1 MPYLRK
7 PFDRNRT
14 PQGAPIPGT
23 AQVPNSAN
31 GFAWAVDDWTRLERF
46 LLLGSEGGSYYA
58 TERELT
64 VANAEAVRRCIAAD
78 APRAVERIVAVSEGG
93 RAPKNDPALFA
104 LALAAAE
111 ADEAGR
117 KRALAALPRVART
130 GTHLLHFAAYAG
142 QFRGW
147 GRGLRRAVA
156 AWYEA
161 KADRD
166 LAYQVVK
173 YQGRDGWTQ
182 RDLLRLAHP
191 KPTTATRQ
199 TLYHWVTQGWPGVG
213 DAPHPDEALRLVWA
227 FERAKAAG
235 SAGEVAALI
244 RDYGL
249 PREAVP
255 TVWLREP
262 AVWEALLA
270 GLPMTALIRN
280 LATLTRVGL
289 LVPGSDTLRAVLA
302 QLGDGERLR
311 RARVH
316 PVQVLAALKTYAAG
330 RGVRGSNAWM
340 PVPQVVDALD
350 GAFYAAFGNVPA
362 TGKRWLL
369 AIDVS
374 GSMDGGAV
382 AGVPGLTPRVAA
394 GALALVTANV
404 ERDYTMVA
412 FTAAAGG
419 YGGQWGGGD
428 ATLTPLNIS
437 PRQRLDD
444 VTRRMAAL
452 PMGGT
457 DCSLPMRWA
466 LKERR
471 PVDVFL
477 VLTDSET
484 WAGPQHPAQA
494 LRDYRRKVN
503 PAAKLVVAGMVANN
517 FTIADPDDAGMLDVV
532 GFDTAA
538 PTLIADFASDGA
550 VGGGAGA
557 DEAEG

>member
-1 MPYLRK
+1 MTYLRK
-7 PFDRNRT
+7 IFDKNRT
-14 PQGAPIPGT
+14 SQRRPIPGT
-23 AQVPNSAN
+23 SQVPNSA
-31 GFAWAVDDWTRLERF
+31 GGYAWAVDDWTRLDRF
-46 LLLGSEGGSYYA
+46 LILGSQHGSYYA
-58 TERELT
+58 TEQALT
-64 VANAEAVRRCIAAD
+64 AENADAVRRCIEAD
-78 APRAVERIVAVSEGG
+78 AKRAVERIVAISESG

-104 LALAAAE
+104 LALAAAY
-111 ADEAGR
+111 ADEPGR
-117 KRALAALPRVART
+117 KLALAALPRVART
-130 GTHLLHFAAYAG
+130 GTHLLHFAAFVEN
-142 QFRGW
+142 FRGW

-166 LAYQVVK
+166 LAYQLVK

-191 KPTTATRQ
+191 KPATETRQ
-199 TLYHWVTQGWPGVG
+199 VLYNWVTQGWPGVG
-213 DAPHPDEALRLVWA
+213 DETHPDEALRPIWA
-227 FERAKAAG
+227 FERAKRAT
-235 SAGEVAALI
+235 SAREVVALI
-244 RDYGL
+244 RDYRL
-249 PREAVP
+249 PHEAIP
-255 TVWLREP
+255 TEWLRD
-262 AVWEALLA
+262 AAIWEALLA
-270 GLPMTALIRN
+270 EMPMTAMIRN

-289 LVPGSDTLRAVLA
+289 LVPGSDALRTVVDR
-302 QLGDGERLR
+302 LGDGERLR

-316 PVQVLAALKTYAAG
+316 PIQVLAALKTYAAG
-330 RGVRGSNAWM
+330 RGLRGKQTWT

-350 GAFYAAFGNVPA
+350 AAFYAAFGNVPV

-394 GALALVTANV
+394 GALALVTANA

-412 FTAAAGG
+412 FTAAQGG

-428 ATLTPLNIS
+428 AHLTEVSIS

-444 VTRRMAAL
+444 VTRQMARL

-466 LKERR
+466 QERKL
-471 PVDVFL
+471 PVDVFM

-484 WAGPQHPAQA
+484 WAGKIHPAQA
-494 LRDYRRKVN
+494 LREYRQMIN
-503 PAAKLVVAGMVANN
+503 PEAKLVVAGMVSSG
-517 FTIADPDDAGMLDVV
+517 FSIADPQDSGMLDVV

-538 PTLIADFASDGA
+538 PELIAGFASGQL
-550 VGGGAGA
+550 
-557 DEAEG
+557 